1 MQVKVHTHKC
11 IGAGACVHAAPKVF
25 DQDDQG
31 IVIVLQKQ
39 PNADLH
45 ASVHEAIEAC
55 PAAVIQFEAGD
66 E

>member
-1 MQVKVHTHKC
+1 MQVKVHLHKC

-31 IVIVLQKQ
+31 IVVVLHKH
-39 PNADLH
+39 PPSELH
-45 ASVHEAIEAC
+45 DSVREAIEAC
-55 PAAVIQFEAGD
+55 PAAVISLEASD